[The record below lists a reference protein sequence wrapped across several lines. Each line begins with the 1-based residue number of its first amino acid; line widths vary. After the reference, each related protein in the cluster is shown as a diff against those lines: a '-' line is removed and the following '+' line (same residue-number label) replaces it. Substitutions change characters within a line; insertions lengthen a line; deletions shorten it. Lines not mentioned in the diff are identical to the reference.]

1 MQICTKRGLSS
12 LITCYLLHSVESLSS
27 VGGTTTDRLTFLA
40 DSLKSIVTATTSL
53 ATDSTKISQSVQ
65 SSSSL
70 ISLGDK
76 NQEQATPINEKTLKF
91 SELEALL
98 EKKAVLTWENSP
110 PDLYSSSIWKKY
122 RYNTSTLSN
131 EKSISPSLQL
141 SSSSAYPNWMEGY
154 WATKFQFKGVSF
166 PQGRQILSLRT
177 PGAGLGT
184 CLSLPNIGYNP
195 SSFAQHYIIS
205 SSSEINNCFED
216 LAYNIP
222 RKFESFWPQSKV
234 LSVQVQSRTET
245 LTPKCFVTGD
255 GCTIEEN
262 PYLHSPSNRIAFDFE
277 GPTRSGGKQ
286 IQTCDATTISSLDE
300 TEEQEVEGNNK
311 DRTKKFISCKRYSQF
326 NVNQE
331 LQLFYKEIV
340 SVEKTSNGIG
350 GNERSPIDG
359 TIRVA
364 AFLPQ
369 YIRNQDN
376 TIPANKVYD
385 DNMAVAQYDYKFRME
400 PIDESEA
407 ASM

>member
-1 MQICTKRGLSS
+1 MQICTKKGLSS

-27 VGGTTTDRLTFLA
+27 SVGGTDRLTFLA
-40 DSLKSIVTATTSL
+40 DSLKSIATATTSL
-53 ATDSTKISQSVQ
+53 ATDSTNISQSVQ

-91 SELEALL
+91 SALEALL

-110 PDLYSSSIWKKY
+110 PDLSSSSIWKKY

-131 EKSISPSLQL
+131 DKSISPSLPL
-141 SSSSAYPNWMEGY
+141 SSSSAYPNWIEGY

-166 PQGRQILSLRT
+166 PQGRQILSLRA

-205 SSSEINNCFED
+205 SSSEINNYCFED

-262 PYLHSPSNRIAFDFE
+262 PYLHFPSNRIAFDFE

-286 IQTCDATTISSLDE
+286 VQTCDATIISSLDE
-300 TEEQEVEGNNK
+300 TEEQEVK
-311 DRTKKFISCKRYSQF
+311 AQRTKKFISCKRYSQF

-340 SVEKTSNGIG
+340 SVEKTSNGIE

-385 DNMAVAQYDYKFRME
+385 DNTAVAQYDYKFRME